1 MFYEILQFLIALLV
15 IIVALKIIFK
25 YGGTILKILGYLLAG
40 WILLFI
46 ANLIPGIFIP
56 INLLTVVISGFGGV
70 PGVLL
75 LILLSLI
82 V

>member
-1 MFYEILQFLIALLV
+1 MFYEILQFLIAFLV
-15 IIVALKIIFK
+15 IIVALKIIFR
-25 YGGTILKILGYLLAG
+25 YGGIILKILGYLVAG

-46 ANLIPGIFIP
+46 ANIIPGIFIP

-82 V
+82 A

>member
-1 MFYEILQFLIALLV
+1 MVSCTSLALLV
-15 IIVALKIIFK
+15 LNREENPPN
-25 YGGTILKILGYLLAG
+25 
-40 WILLFI
+40 

-82 V
+82 A